1 MKNISRNFK
10 NIFNSRKWENIEG
23 ILENS
28 KKNVINLYVH
38 FKNSSGLKHE
48 MQQARMQST
57 LMYVVFMM
65 DEPLVFAMKRF

>member
-1 MKNISRNFK
+1 MGKHQGDF
-10 NIFNSRKWENIEG
+10 RKFQ
-23 ILENS
+23 
-28 KKNVINLYVH
+28 KNVINLYVH

-65 DEPLVFAMKRF
+65 DEPLIFVMKRF